1 MVLGIFKTAF
11 LLSDRHIFV
20 RQSKEIWSDFIKLTV
35 KQVFWKTE
43 IESTTME
50 NATFPYKTSLSKAN
64 VMTNRMGSIE
74 QNYHKER
81 GFATNCFIFLNI
93 NFDMRTSYKQLIWF
107 TNYPNTHINFFHKQE
122 WTNFFLGAQ
131 FFEREMLIAH
141 PIEHIKKWVLKT
153 KVNVRSRH
161 N

>member
-1 MVLGIFKTAF
+1 MIKENRTLIGASIDNFYSKTWVGLCHKIGKRLFVEVSFYSLPKEYRLISRTKWYQVVLGIFKTAF

-74 QNYHKER
+74 
-81 GFATNCFIFLNI
+81 
-93 NFDMRTSYKQLIWF
+93 
-107 TNYPNTHINFFHKQE
+107 
-122 WTNFFLGAQ
+122 
-131 FFEREMLIAH
+131 
-141 PIEHIKKWVLKT
+141 
-153 KVNVRSRH
+153 
-161 N
+161 